1 MIIIKT
7 PYSDFIINEV
17 EVASIIYRKEDKEAK
32 VFYKDGVT
40 TDIKFIDRIDMHPG
54 TPDMIFVN
62 NVEPEPEHETEKAPV
77 SQVTVMEIGKLMDEM
92 EEEEVI
98 NREKYQKGGLYIR
111 FLNACRA
118 YNVNIQTLE
127 DLLKKGKADF
137 RRLRNIGPQV
147 ITLLDKV
154 LETKY
159 GITKW

>member
-1 MIIIKT
+1 MIVIETEKAVILINEAEISDLHYKKEENEAIIHFRDYVGTAPNIKRIKT
-7 PYSDFIINEV
+7 Y
-17 EVASIIYRKEDKEAK
+17 
-32 VFYKDGVT
+32 
-40 TDIKFIDRIDMHPG
+40 PG
-54 TPDMIFVN
+54 TPDMTFVN
-62 NVEPEPEHETEKAPV
+62 NVKPEPEPEPKKIPI
-77 SQVTVMEIGKLMDEM
+77 SQVTVVEIGKLMDEM
-92 EEEEVI
+92 EEVEVL
-98 NREKYQKGGLYIR
+98 NRGKYQKGGLYIR

-127 DLLKKGKADF
+127 DLLKMGKADF

>member
-7 PYSDFIINEV
+7 PYSDFIINEM
-17 EVASIIYRKEDKEAK
+17 EVASIIYRKEDKDAK

-54 TPDMIFVN
+54 TPDMTFVN
-62 NVEPEPEHETEKAPV
+62 NVEPEPGPELGKTPI
-77 SQVTVMEIGKLMDEM
+77 SQVTVVEISKLMDEM
-92 EEEEVI
+92 EKVEVL
-98 NREKYQKGGLYIR
+98 NRGKLQKGGLYIR

>member
-1 MIIIKT
+1 MILIETEKAVILINEAEISDLHYKKEENEATIHFRDYVGTAPNIKSIKT
-7 PYSDFIINEV
+7 Y
-17 EVASIIYRKEDKEAK
+17 
-32 VFYKDGVT
+32 
-40 TDIKFIDRIDMHPG
+40 PG
-54 TPDMIFVN
+54 TPDMTFVN
-62 NVEPEPEHETEKAPV
+62 NVEPEPEPEQEKTPI
-77 SQVTVMEIGKLMDEM
+77 SQVTVVEIGKLMDEM

-127 DLLKKGKADF
+127 DLLKMGKADF

>member
-1 MIIIKT
+1 MILIETEKAAILINETEMRGLHYKKEENEATIHFKNDYVTASNVKSIKT
-7 PYSDFIINEV
+7 Y
-17 EVASIIYRKEDKEAK
+17 
-32 VFYKDGVT
+32 
-40 TDIKFIDRIDMHPG
+40 PG
-54 TPDMIFVN
+54 TPDMTFVN
-62 NVEPEPEHETEKAPV
+62 NVEPEPEPEPEKTPTN
-77 SQVTVMEIGKLMDEM
+77 QVTVVEIGKLMDEM
-92 EEEEVI
+92 EEVEVL

>member
-1 MIIIKT
+1 MIVIETEKAVILINEAEISDLHYKKEENEAIIHFRDYVGTAPNIKSIKT
-7 PYSDFIINEV
+7 Y
-17 EVASIIYRKEDKEAK
+17 
-32 VFYKDGVT
+32 
-40 TDIKFIDRIDMHPG
+40 PG
-54 TPDMIFVN
+54 TPDMTFVN
-62 NVEPEPEHETEKAPV
+62 NIEPEPEPEPEKIPI
-77 SQVTVMEIGKLMDEM
+77 SQVTVVEIAKLMDEM
-92 EEEEVI
+92 EEVEVL
-98 NREKYQKGGLYIR
+98 NRGKYQKGGLYIR

-118 YNVNIQTLE
+118 HDVNIQTLE

>member
-1 MIIIKT
+1 
-7 PYSDFIINEV
+7 
-17 EVASIIYRKEDKEAK
+17 
-32 VFYKDGVT
+32 
-40 TDIKFIDRIDMHPG
+40 MHNG
-54 TPDMIFVN
+54 TPDMTFVN
-62 NVEPEPEHETEKAPV
+62 NVEPEPEPEPEKTPTN
-77 SQVTVMEIGKLMDEM
+77 QVTVVEIGKMMDEM
-92 EEEEVI
+92 EEMEVL

-159 GITKW
+159 GIEKW

>member
-7 PYSDFIINEV
+7 PYSDFIINEM
-17 EVASIIYRKEDKEAK
+17 EVASIIYKKRDQEAK
-32 VFYKDGVT
+32 ILYKDGAAI
-40 TDIKFIDRIDMHPG
+40 DIKSIDRIDMHNG
-54 TPDMIFVN
+54 TPDMTFVN
-62 NVEPEPEHETEKAPV
+62 NIEPDPEPEKTPIN
-77 SQVTVMEIGKLMDEM
+77 QVTVVEIGKMMDEM
-92 EEEEVI
+92 EEVEVL

>member
-1 MIIIKT
+1 MIVIETGKSVI
-7 PYSDFIINEV
+7 FINEAEISDLHYKKEENEAIIHFKDYV
-17 EVASIIYRKEDKEAK
+17 GTAPNIKSIKAY
-32 VFYKDGVT
+32 
-40 TDIKFIDRIDMHPG
+40 PG
-54 TPDMIFVN
+54 TPDMTFVN
-62 NVEPEPEHETEKAPV
+62 NVKPEPESEPEKIPI
-77 SQVTVMEIGKLMDEM
+77 SQVTVVEIGKLMDEM
-92 EEEEVI
+92 EEVEVL
-98 NREKYQKGGLYIR
+98 NRGKYQKGGLYIR

-118 YNVNIQTLE
+118 YDVNIQTLE

>member
-1 MIIIKT
+1 MIVIETEKAVILVNEAEISDLHYKKEDNKAIIHFRDYVGEAPNIKSIKT
-7 PYSDFIINEV
+7 Y
-17 EVASIIYRKEDKEAK
+17 
-32 VFYKDGVT
+32 
-40 TDIKFIDRIDMHPG
+40 PG
-54 TPDMIFVN
+54 TPEMTLGKVIEP
-62 NVEPEPEHETEKAPV
+62 EPEPEHEKTPTN
-77 SQVTVMEIGKLMDEM
+77 QVTVVEIGKMMDEM
-92 EEEEVI
+92 EEMEVL

-159 GITKW
+159 GIEKW

>member
-7 PYSDFIINEV
+7 VFSDFIINEM
-17 EVASIIYRKEDKEAK
+17 EVASIIYKKRDQEAK
-32 VFYKDGVT
+32 ILYKDGAAI
-40 TDIKFIDRIDMHPG
+40 DIKSIDRIDMHNG
-54 TPDMIFVN
+54 TPDMTFVN
-62 NVEPEPEHETEKAPV
+62 NVEPEPEPEPEKTPTN
-77 SQVTVMEIGKLMDEM
+77 QVTVVEIGKMMDEM
-92 EEEEVI
+92 EEMEVL

-127 DLLKKGKADF
+127 DVLKKGKADF

-159 GITKW
+159 GIEKW

>member
-1 MIIIKT
+1 MIVIETEKAVILVNEAETSDLHYKKEDNKAIIHFRDYVGEAPNIKSIKT
-7 PYSDFIINEV
+7 Y
-17 EVASIIYRKEDKEAK
+17 
-32 VFYKDGVT
+32 
-40 TDIKFIDRIDMHPG
+40 PG
-54 TPDMIFVN
+54 TPDMTFVN
-62 NVEPEPEHETEKAPV
+62 NVEPEPEPEKTPTN
-77 SQVTVMEIGKLMDEM
+77 QVTVVEIGRLMDEM
-92 EEEEVI
+92 EEMEVL

-147 ITLLDKV
+147 IALLDKV

-159 GITKW
+159 GIEKW

>member
-1 MIIIKT
+1 MILIETEKAVIL
-7 PYSDFIINEV
+7 INEAEISDLHYKKEENKAIIHFRDYV
-17 EVASIIYRKEDKEAK
+17 GEAPNIKSIKAY
-32 VFYKDGVT
+32 
-40 TDIKFIDRIDMHPG
+40 PG

-62 NVEPEPEHETEKAPV
+62 NVEPEPEPEPKKTPTN
-77 SQVTVMEIGKLMDEM
+77 QVTVLEIGKLMDEM
-92 EEEEVI
+92 EEVEVL
-98 NREKYQKGGLYIR
+98 NRGKYQKGGLYIR

-159 GITKW
+159 GIEKW

>member
-1 MIIIKT
+1 MILITTTNAEVIV
-7 PYSDFIINEV
+7 NEA
-17 EVASIIYRKEDKEAK
+17 EILDLRFELDQQK
-32 VFYKDGVT
+32 VVVNFKDGSQGSRGNVINVKT
-40 TDIKFIDRIDMHPG
+40 YPG
-54 TPDMIFVN
+54 TPEMTLSEVI
-62 NVEPEPEHETEKAPV
+62 EPEPEPEPEKTPI
-77 SQVTVMEIGKLMDEM
+77 SQVTVVEIGKMMDEM
-92 EEEEVI
+92 EEVEVL
-98 NREKYQKGGLYIR
+98 NRGKLQKGGLYIR

>member
-7 PYSDFIINEV
+7 TDSDFIINEMDV
-17 EVASIIYRKEDKEAK
+17 VSIIYRRYEKEAK
-32 VFYKDGVT
+32 VFYKDGGT
-40 TDIKFIDRIDMHPG
+40 EGIKFIDRIDMHPG
-54 TPDMIFVN
+54 TPEMTLGEVI
-62 NVEPEPEHETEKAPV
+62 EPEPEPEPEKTPTN
-77 SQVTVMEIGKLMDEM
+77 QVTVLEIGRLMDEM
-92 EEEEVI
+92 EEIEVL

-127 DLLKKGKADF
+127 DLLNKGKADF

-147 ITLLDKV
+147 TTLLDKV